1 MQQGEP
7 GAVLDALPR
16 ARREPLALLA
26 VHPVVTHQ
34 HAAVDAATLA
44 VESIVLG
51 FGQQTWKNVRTDHAL
66 SVPSVE
72 PDMRILCVPAE
83 AAKAFGA
90 YPTAEARGL
99 ACLKAR
105 GRHPAPW
112 RPALQGDD
120 RRGCLPPTGQLR
132 QQARPRWHGAASARC
147 GCKGLRRRYC
157 KEGLLVLHKGRTI
170 VCVAHASVHRAV
182 GSGRR
187 S

>member
-26 VHPVVTHQ
+26 LHPVVTHQ

-44 VESIVLG
+44 VESIGLG

-72 PDMRILCVPAE
+72 PVMRIVCVPAE
-83 AAKAFGA
+83 AAKACGA
-90 YPTAEARGL
+90 SPTAEARGL
-99 ACLKAR
+99 ARLKAR

-132 QQARPRWHGAASARC
+132 QQPRARVGLVLCQRGW
-147 GCKGLRRRYC
+147 KGLRRRCC

-170 VCVAHASVHRAV
+170 VCVAHASVHKAV